1 MDLDEFLKQEA
12 DRNGAESGD
21 GATKP
26 EAEVRSG
33 YAAIIGRPNVGKST
47 LMNRILGQKVAITTH
62 KPQTT
67 RHRILGIKTAEDTQ
81 TVYVDTPGI
90 HLGAKKAMNRYLNKA
105 ATSALRDVDVVLF
118 VVEAERWTDED
129 DAVRDRLKNSDLPV
143 VLVVNK
149 VDQYPRKDELLP
161 RLAELGEKGDF
172 VEVFPVSATK
182 GINVPELESTVA
194 RFLPNTG
201 RFFPED
207 QITDRSER
215 FLAAEIVREKLMIAL
230 EQELPY
236 AITVEIEHYGDEE
249 LDEAGAKALASTKT
263 GAPRRMISAVIWV
276 EREGQKRIVIG
287 KAGATLK
294 EVGKRARVE
303 LSRLLNRRVHLELW
317 VKVKSGWSDSDRA
330 LKSLGYDS

>member
-12 DRNGAESGD
+12 ERNAEGESR
-21 GATKP
+21 P
-26 EAEVRSG
+26 EGEIRSG

-67 RHRILGIKTAEDTQ
+67 RHRILGIKTSEDTQ

-90 HLGAKKAMNRYLNKA
+90 HLNAKKAMNRYLNKA

-118 VVEAERWTDED
+118 VVEANRWTEED
-129 DAVRDRLKNSDLPV
+129 DAVRDRLKNSGLPV
-143 VLVVNK
+143 ILVVNK
-149 VDQYPRKDELLP
+149 VDQYPKKDELLP
-161 RLAELGEKGDF
+161 RLAELGGKGDF

-182 GINVPELESTVA
+182 GINVPELEATVA

-215 FLAAEIVREKLMIAL
+215 FLAAEIIREKLMIAL

-249 LDEAGAKALASTKT
+249 LDEAAAKALASTKT

-303 LSRLLNRRVHLELW
+303 LSRLLDRRVHLELW

-330 LKSLGYDS
+330 LKSLGYDN